1 MDTPSLLEDDE
12 NMNSTEPD
20 AVENLLIEYTR
31 TETVDDISNTD
42 LEKIKS
48 LSFLKSE
55 KERDL
60 KNLFSEKR
68 DETVDSRF

>member
-20 AVENLLIEYTR
+20 AVENLLIEYPR
-31 TETVDDISNTD
+31 TETVDDTSNTD

-48 LSFLKSE
+48 SDIVPFLGQI
-55 KERDL
+55 
-60 KNLFSEKR
+60 FC
-68 DETVDSRF
+68 